1 MNHKTKI
8 LLVITLFALLLTG
21 TALVAA
27 NAAAGAD
34 AANYQ
39 LSWWTVDS
47 GGGSSQSADGLYTLS
62 GTISQPDAGFA
73 AGGEYTLHSGFWQQV
88 GAAIQEFWV
97 YLPLVTR

>member
-1 MNHKTKI
+1 MNHKI
-8 LLVITLFALLLTG
+8 NIFLVITLFALLLTG

-27 NAAAGAD
+27 D
-34 AANYQ
+34 AADYQ

-62 GTISQPDAGFA
+62 GTIGQPDAGFA
-73 AGGEYTLHSGFWQQV
+73 AGGEYTLHGGFWQQV

-97 YLPLVTR
+97 YLPFVTR